1 MFGNIFFGTLIDKCG
16 QPILFSML
24 GNTLFLLAFVFIG
37 PLAFVD
43 VEPSKQ
49 LIQVRL
55 NKLIYKKGSIPTVKI
70 QYNVRKYFNVLIA
83 SR

>member
-55 NKLIYKKGSIPTVKI
+55 NKLIYEKSFPTVKI
-70 QYNVRKYFNVLIA
+70 QFSKYLNILIA